1 MASSASLAFFDL
13 DLALLDSAA
22 LLDFGVAAAPLAVLG
37 VELVVSL
44 ILGFFTESERC
55 GVCQKVS
62 KAPATIHHRHE

>member
-13 DLALLDSAA
+13 DLVLLDSAA

-62 KAPATIHHRHE
+62 KAPATTHHRHE